1 MVQGEIKMEKRFRV
15 YFETIVMAE
24 NAEEAIEKAAEE
36 NMPCDILDFE
46 GMLHAYQENNGEEHI
61 ER

>member
-1 MVQGEIKMEKRFRV
+1 MEKRFRV

-24 NAEEAIEKAAEE
+24 SHEEAIEKAAQE
-36 NMPCDILDFE
+36 NMPSDVLEFE
-46 GMLHAYQENNGEEHI
+46 GMLHAHQENNGEEHI

>member
-1 MVQGEIKMEKRFRV
+1 MEKRYRV
-15 YFETIVMAE
+15 CFETVVMAE
-24 NAEEAIEKAAEE
+24 SAEEAIEKAAEE